1 MKTEKN
7 DASER
12 DVVIFDGHCRICTAG
27 IKKIQWL
34 DWLSKCRYVSLHDA
48 EISEKYPDLTYD
60 MLMDEMYVVNE
71 KGLRL
76 GGAAAFRYLSWRIPL
91 MWPIAP
97 ILSIPGTM
105 GLWSSLYKLV
115 AKNRYRF
122 GRIQDCDGG
131 TCHLHFGG
139 KAAVVPPAKAAQ
151 AKN

>member
-1 MKTEKN
+1 MTIPSDK
-7 DASER
+7 
-12 DVVIFDGHCRICTAG
+12 DVVIFDGHCRMCTAG
-27 IKKIQWL
+27 INRIKAL
-34 DWLSKCRYVSLHDA
+34 DWRSKFRFVSLHDA
-48 EISEKYPDLTYD
+48 EIAEKFPDLTYD
-60 MLMDEMYVVNE
+60 MMMDEMYVVNE

-76 GGAAAFRYLSWRIPL
+76 GGAAAFRYLSWQIPL

-105 GLWSSLYKLV
+105 GIWSRLYKLV

-139 KAAVVPPAKAAQ
+139 KPAANPSVEAAQ

>member
-1 MKTEKN
+1 MATATFEKS
-7 DASER
+7 DR
-12 DVVIFDGHCRICTAG
+12 DVVIFDGHCRICTGG
-27 IKKIQWL
+27 IKNIQRL
-34 DWLSKCRYVSLHDA
+34 DWLSKFRYVSLHDT

-71 KGLRL
+71 KGLRF

-91 MWPIAP
+91 LWPIAP

-105 GLWSSLYKLV
+105 GLWSWLYKLV
-115 AKNRYRF
+115 ARNRYRF
-122 GRIQDCDGG
+122 GRIPDCDGG

-139 KAAVVPPAKAAQ
+139 KAAAAPPAKSAQ